1 MILGHNLA
9 CELFFIFSIPYRVY
23 VQIIQFTVEN
33 IRRVRQR
40 GKSMAIKGVW
50 GRSRDHR
57 ILIWQGNC
65 NRVDRQ
71 ILDPDGNCGP
81 CFGRKLNNGVE
92 RVANF
97 CVALKALLI
106 VSRVVLQ

>member
-40 GKSMAIKGVW
+40 GKSMAIKG
-50 GRSRDHR
+50 G
-57 ILIWQGNC
+57 G
-65 NRVDRQ
+65 
-71 ILDPDGNCGP
+71 
-81 CFGRKLNNGVE
+81 
-92 RVANF
+92 
-97 CVALKALLI
+97 
-106 VSRVVLQ
+106 VVLGITVYSFGKGIAIELTDRY